1 MKDIS
6 TAPEKLESTYSLL
19 VRSEEKQRSWFE
31 TLIYTVLIVSALFAL
46 TQFGRQALIMPVN
59 VVHATP
65 VAAAPIH
72 HGA

>member
-1 MKDIS
+1 
-6 TAPEKLESTYSLL
+6 

-46 TQFGRQALIMPVN
+46 TQFGRQALTMPVN
-59 VVHATP
+59 VVHAAP
-65 VAAAPIH
+65 VAAAPVH